1 MTILIASVPIVE
13 CKQLLAANSAFE
25 ARIRNLGSGITAPA
39 GNSYCNFLAGLPI
52 LATLEADP
60 RSAGGIFCST
70 GVADWIIQRCAEHG
84 WSIRF
89 LAWFKDEPF

>member
-1 MTILIASVPIVE
+1 MTILIASIPIVE
-13 CKQLLAANSAFE
+13 CKQLLAANSALD
-25 ARIRNLGSGITAPA
+25 ARILNLRGGITAPA
-39 GNSYCNFLAGLPI
+39 GNSYCLFLTGPPI
-52 LATLEADP
+52 LATWEADP